1 MQTMAEIAGNPFT
14 GLNDA
19 QVLENQTQNGFNEL
33 PATKSNS
40 FFHLALSILK
50 EPMFLLLVV
59 CASLYMAVG
68 DIQEGIM
75 LLGFVLFIM
84 GIEFYQE
91 RKTGKALEALR
102 EMSSPKA
109 RVLRNGVEVKIPC
122 REVVVDDLVV
132 LTEGERV
139 PADAL
144 LLRSINIQ
152 ADESMLTGESVPVR
166 KIESDGTEKDVLPG
180 GDDTPFVFSGSMI
193 VQGNGIAKVLRI
205 GTETE
210 IGKIGKALNSVVEET
225 TKLKTE
231 LNTLVRR
238 LAIGGA
244 FLCLIVVLVF
254 FLTRGDLLHG
264 FLAGLTLAMAILP
277 EEFPVILTI
286 FMALGAWRMSKHRVL
301 TRRPAVIETLGS
313 ATVLCTDKTGTLT
326 LNRMTVNTLYNKVS
340 FLQTTNMKGFPED
353 FHEIIEYGI
362 LSSQTKPNDP
372 MEKAICRLGEEFL
385 KDTEHIHH
393 DWSMIR
399 EYSLSK
405 ELLAMSR
412 VYKEK
417 SSDEYVIATKGAPE
431 SIFDLCHL
439 KDASKYEEAIQL
451 MASKGLRVLGVAKA
465 VVGKEQLPEIQHDFD
480 FEFIGLI
487 GLADPI
493 RPEVKVAVKECFKAG
508 IRVIMIT
515 GDYPVTAQNI
525 GAEIG
530 LKNTDQCITGP
541 ELTAMS
547 DEELLK
553 RIDEVNIFARV
564 VPEQKLK
571 IVNALKAK
579 GEVVAMTGDGVN
591 DAPALKAAHIGI
603 AMGERGTDVAR
614 EASSLVLTD
623 DNFSSIV
630 GAVRLGRRI
639 FDNMQKAFGYVFAI
653 HVPVAGLSLIPIFF
667 AGAPLLLFPVHV
679 VFMELIIDPA
689 CSVIFE
695 AEKEEKNVMNRPP
708 RSVKQKFFG
717 GNKIF
722 MSCMQGLGIL
732 LLVLGVYWVG
742 LRLEYSAEVVRT
754 MCFTTL
760 IVSNILTI
768 LTNRSWENNLFQIL
782 ATPNTSVKWIV
793 GGTILFLIAVLSIP
807 FLHGLF
813 KFAPLSAL
821 QIVTSVGVGCLS
833 IIWFE
838 IYKMISKKR
847 KYGATD

>member
-19 QVLENQTQNGFNEL
+19 QVLESQAQNGFNEL
-33 PATKSNS
+33 PATKSNG
-40 FFHLALSILK
+40 FFHLALGIIK
-50 EPMFLLLVV
+50 EPMFILLLV
-59 CASLYMAVG
+59 CATLYMAVG
-68 DIQEGIM
+68 DIKEGIM

-91 RKTGKALEALR
+91 RKTGKALDALR

-139 PADAL
+139 PADSIL
-144 LLRSINIQ
+144 LHCINIQ

-166 KIESDGTEKDVLPG
+166 KIESDGFSDDVLPG

-205 GTETE
+205 GSDTE
-210 IGKIGKALNSVVEET
+210 IGKIGMALSSVEEET
-225 TKLKTE
+225 TKLKSE
-231 LNTLVRR
+231 LNVLVRR

-244 FLCLIVVLVF
+244 ALCLVVVLVF

-301 TRRPAVIETLGS
+301 ARKPAVIETLGS

-326 LNRMTVNTLYNKVS
+326 QNRMTVNTLYNKTS
-340 FLQTTNMKGFPED
+340 FLHTTDMKGFPED

-362 LSSQTKPNDP
+362 LSSQAKPNDP
-372 MEKAICRLGEEFL
+372 MEKAILRLGNEFL
-385 KDTEHIHH
+385 QDTEHLHH
-393 DWSMIR
+393 DWTMVR
-399 EYSLSK
+399 EYALSK

-412 VYKEK
+412 VFKEK
-417 SSDEYVIATKGAPE
+417 SSDEYVIAAKGAPE

-465 VVGKEQLPEIQHDFD
+465 VVAKEDLPDIQHDFE

-493 RPEVKVAVKECFKAG
+493 RPEVKDAVRECYKAG

-541 ELTAMS
+541 ELATMS
-547 DEELLK
+547 EDELL
-553 RIDEVNIFARV
+553 RRVGEVNIFARV

-571 IVNALKAK
+571 IVNALKAN
-579 GEVVAMTGDGVN
+579 GEIVAMTGDGVN

-695 AEKEEKNVMNRPP
+695 AESEEKNVMNRPP

-717 GNKIF
+717 GSKIF
-722 MSCMQGLGIL
+722 LSVMQGVAIL
-732 LLVLGVYWVG
+732 LMVLGVYFVG
-742 LRLEYSAEVVRT
+742 LQLGYSADVVRA
-754 MCFTTL
+754 MSFTTL

-768 LTNRSWENNLFQIL
+768 LTNRSWENNLFRII
-782 ATPNTSVKWIV
+782 ATPNASVKWIV
-793 GGTILFLIAVLSIP
+793 GGTILFLVAVLSVP
-807 FLHGLF
+807 FLQGLF
-813 KFAPLSAL
+813 KFAPLSVM
-821 QIVTSVGVGCLS
+821 QILASVGVGLLS
-833 IIWFE
+833 VVWFE
-838 IYKMISKKR
+838 IYKAVKR
-847 KYGATD
+847 K